1 MFLKTDGLIFK
12 DMFLNLDGLSLIL
25 MKLFNFNFAVYTE
38 LYLSVLYW
46 PLLYCTY
53 LYYTDLYCT
62 VLYWPVAEPGL
73 PHHVEVARSS
83 LPPVVIPEVSHQLIY
98 ESKINSD
105 TILRHYFAT
114 PGMSGLV
121 TCCCN
126 QTTSPHCPWY
136 LPVVHLL
143 APVGLHDPPGLSEPL
158 GADTRPVTLS
168 SH

>member
-53 LYYTDLYCT
+53 LYCTVLYCT

-73 PHHVEVARSS
+73 PHHVEAARPA
-83 LPPVVIPEVSHQLIY
+83 LPPVMIPAVSHQLIY
-98 ESKINSD
+98 ESKLNILTQFYVITSQLRGCPVLSLVVV
-105 TILRHYFAT
+105 IKLRHLIARDIF
-114 PGMSGLV
+114 P
-121 TCCCN
+121 
-126 QTTSPHCPWY
+126 
-136 LPVVHLL
+136 
-143 APVGLHDPPGLSEPL
+143 
-158 GADTRPVTLS
+158 
-168 SH
+168 